1 MFITKITRS
10 YSKSINLK
18 EYGGPES
25 WVKVESTYEAQ
36 VESVDDEKMVSDN
49 LHDRAKADVVAGC
62 NAIVEKVREKVTA
75 AAVKPPVTGGP
86 VPAPNNTPSTPR
98 SL

>member
-1 MFITKITRS
+1 MFITKITRT

-36 VESVDDEKMVSDN
+36 CESTDDEKMVSDN
-49 LHDRAKADVVAGC
+49 LHERARQDVIAGC
-62 NAIVEKVREKVTA
+62 NAIVEKVREKANGMKSPTA
-75 AAVKPPVTGGP
+75 PV
-86 VPAPNNTPSTPR
+86 APTNQASSVTPR

>member
-36 VESVDDEKMVSDN
+36 CESVDDEKMVSDN
-49 LHDRAKADVVAGC
+49 LHERARQDVIAGC
-62 NAIVEKVREKVTA
+62 NAIIEKVREKVTA
-75 AAVKPPVTGGP
+75 AK
-86 VPAPNNTPSTPR
+86 PAPQNITQTVAAQQSSVTPR